1 MMMKKTVFAFAK
13 CTKVPLTLIHFCRY
27 QLTVVANQQMLLI
40 GGQFVKAVLMLGW
53 KPNVL

>member
-13 CTKVPLTLIHFCRY
+13 CTKVLLTLIHFCRY
-27 QLTVVANQQMLLI
+27 QLTVVAIQMLLI